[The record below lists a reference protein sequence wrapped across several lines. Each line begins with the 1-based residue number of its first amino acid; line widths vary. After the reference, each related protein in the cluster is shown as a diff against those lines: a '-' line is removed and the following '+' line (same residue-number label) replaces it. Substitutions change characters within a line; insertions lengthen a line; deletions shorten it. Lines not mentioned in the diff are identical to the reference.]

1 MPGGKFAYDC
11 GSDIPCSS
19 LEGAMDLFSPRHLL
33 IILVVVLLVFGTK
46 KLRTIG
52 SDLGAAV
59 RGFKKSMNDGD
70 QEQQAAQQQPPPAPA
85 PPPPL
90 TGGTRD
96 AEFNEPTSGVGA
108 QRQDDRRA

>member
-1 MPGGKFAYDC
+1 MPGRKFAYDC
-11 GSDIPCSS
+11 GSDNSRSS

-70 QEQQAAQQQPPPAPA
+70 QEQQAASQSPPPPPPAGIA
-85 PPPPL
+85 
-90 TGGTRD
+90 RD
-96 AEFNEPTSGVGA
+96 AEFHEAADAKEAS
-108 QRQDDRRA
+108 RQDNRRA